1 MSSYGKNY
9 DNNSRRSFCWT
20 LPLLNICFGIG
31 LCLIHFHDEVEAIE
45 MKKDETD
52 NINDVPSHHHLDFWD
67 RFTNGPLYWNT
78 MDKVLF
84 VALIMLALELLKFL
98 CVQSGGTSHLNK
110 RVYYYFTAS
119 CCNLSFVI
127 LLNYINLIVSFIRF
141 SFSSPQN
148 R

>member
-1 MSSYGKNY
+1 MSSYGKNN
-9 DNNSRRSFCWT
+9 DNNIRRSFCWT
-20 LPLLNICFGIG
+20 LPLLNILFGIG

-67 RFTNGPLYWNT
+67 RFANGPLYWNT

-98 CVQSGGTSHLNK
+98 CVQSGGTSHLIN
-110 RVYYYFTAS
+110 V
-119 CCNLSFVI
+119 CIII
-127 LLNYINLIVSFIRF
+127 LLLHVVIYLLLFY
-141 SFSSPQN
+141 
-148 R
+148 